1 MINGLSHILEGL
13 TSMNP
18 TSRMLIQSALMHIKD
33 FIYNLLYFAEHS
45 PTDQELAQLRN
56 LVLSLPSKSRLKYN
70 EECNFIESLGPAEL
84 HKMFIP
90 YGANHNCDMSRGGV
104 VGYSQGLAYVEHGN
118 SSKKVFFPRY
128 MKPVD
133 VAFAY
138 SVLVG
143 IEGILGA
150 AISPHSYQ
158 DSAHMVECNDV
169 ILDIGCAEALFA
181 LDNIEKASK
190 VYLFESLK
198 DWRKPLLLTFAPY
211 KGKTVL
217 VNKLVADK
225 TTRKTTTIADVV
237 QECGSPDSKFFV
249 KMDIEGCERDVI
261 KGNADFFRNN
271 KVKLSCCCYHRQD
284 DAVVIEKLLKDMG
297 YSTRF
302 SEGYMLTPMN
312 GIHYPYF
319 RRGVIYAQNF

>member
-1 MINGLSHILEGL
+1 MDLI
-13 TSMNP
+13 
-18 TSRMLIQSALMHIKD
+18 SRALIQGALHHIKD
-33 FIYNLLYFAEHS
+33 FVYNILYFAEHS

-56 LVLSLPSKSRLKYN
+56 FVLSLPSHVRAKY
-70 EECNFIESLGPAEL
+70 EKECDFIESLQPDEINKL
-84 HKMFIP
+84 FIP
-90 YGANHNCDMSRGGV
+90 YPTNHIGDQSSTTVVEHAN
-104 VGYSQGLAYVEHGN
+104 GLSYIEHGN
-118 SSKKVFFPRY
+118 PGKRVFFPKYIAAHR
-128 MKPVD
+128 VSS
-133 VAFAY
+133 AY
-138 SVLVG
+138 DELVRV
-143 IEGILGA
+143 EGIVGKA
-150 AISPHSYQ
+150 SSPHSYQ
-158 DSAHMVECNDV
+158 DSAHMVESNDV

-319 RRGVIYAQNF
+319 RRGVIYARNF

>member
-1 MINGLSHILEGL
+1 MDLS
-13 TSMNP
+13 
-18 TSRMLIQSALMHIKD
+18 SRALIQGAIKHIKD
-33 FIYNLLYFAEHS
+33 FVYNILYFAEHS
-45 PTDQELAQLRN
+45 PTNQEFVQIRN
-56 LVLSLPSKSRLKYN
+56 LVLSLPSHERLRYKK
-70 EECNFIESLGPAEL
+70 ECDFIESLQPDEIN
-84 HKMFIP
+84 KIFVP
-90 YGANHNCDMSRGGV
+90 YPANHNGDASSAIAV
-104 VGYSQGLAYVEHGN
+104 EDANGLSYIEHGN
-118 SSKKVFFPRY
+118 PGKRVFFPKSIAAHR
-128 MKPVD
+128 VSG
-133 VAFAY
+133 AY
-138 SVLVG
+138 DELVRV
-143 IEGILGA
+143 EGIVGKA
-150 AISPHSYQ
+150 SSPHSYQ
-158 DSAHMVECNDV
+158 DCEHMVEPNDV

-181 LDNIEKASK
+181 LDNVEKASK

-198 DWRKPLLLTFAPY
+198 DWRKPLSLTFAPY
-211 KGKTVL
+211 KSKTVI

-249 KMDIEGCERDVI
+249 KMDIEGCEREVL

-302 SEGYMLTPMN
+302 SNGYMLTPMN

-319 RRGVIYAQNF
+319 RRGVIYARNF